1 MSYRHTDY
9 DGMNKFAGCVMWL
22 VIFACC
28 LFLVTHSSI
37 CHAIAQNLLG
47 GLSDFFWNLRARV

>member
-1 MSYRHTDY
+1 MAYRNTEFDNL
-9 DGMNKFAGCVMWL
+9 NKLAGCIMWL
-22 VIFACC
+22 VIFAAC

-47 GLSDFFWNLRARV
+47 AASDFFWNLRARV